1 MAYFVEEGTQTLG
14 CNVAVAV
21 AVAVVGVEEADT
33 PEKEGED
40 ILEEV
45 RQSAGV
51 DRSERAVVVMMMG
64 KNHEHVETMTLDNP
78 RQVQDEV
85 SLNLLGEVEAWMQ

>member
-1 MAYFVEEGTQTLG
+1 
-14 CNVAVAV
+14 
-21 AVAVVGVEEADT
+21 
-33 PEKEGED
+33 
-40 ILEEV
+40 
-45 RQSAGV
+45 V